1 MKNCVLAFDPVN
13 RTKLM
18 QILKENGI
26 DWYER
31 RLMSKL

>member
-13 RTKLM
+13 WTKLM
-18 QILKENGI
+18 QMLKENGI